1 MIPTCCCSSRFSP
14 IQNSYLN
21 FLLVV
26 SLSRSNWGIW
36 TWALTHLNKGAQKL
50 WTGSTTPLEM
60 KQCVQCS
67 SCTRVCLYWNC
78 ESQSSVREHRCRV
91 PHVFSVTNA
100 ASAANF
106 ASHVIECHSLAVP
119 ICLCA
124 VLSLVNPVLEGGPDV
139 PGFEKRIWVAFQ
151 LSCTCIWTC
160 LCALPAG
167 CGSPSMR
174 PLFGAEHSSTCV
186 ACKIYE
192 RLRHSL

>member
-26 SLSRSNWGIW
+26 SLSRSNWEIW
-36 TWALTHLNKGAQKL
+36 TWGLTHLNKGTQKL

-124 VLSLVNPVLEGGPDV
+124 VLSLVNPVLEGGRCA
-139 PGFEKRIWVAFQ
+139 GIWEKDMSRISTE
-151 LSCTCIWTC
+151 LY
-160 LCALPAG
+160 LYLN
-167 CGSPSMR
+167 
-174 PLFGAEHSSTCV
+174 LFVCV
-186 ACKIYE
+186 ACGMRE
-192 RLRHSL
+192 PVNASPFWSRTLFDLCSL